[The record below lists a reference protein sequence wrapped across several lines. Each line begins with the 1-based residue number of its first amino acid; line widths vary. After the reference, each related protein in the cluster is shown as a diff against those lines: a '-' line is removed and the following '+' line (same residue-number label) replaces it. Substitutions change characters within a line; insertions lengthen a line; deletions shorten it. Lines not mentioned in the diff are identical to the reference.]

1 MKTALAIRHVPFE
14 DLGSLEPALAAK
26 GFGVGYVDCQ
36 LDDIAALDPTAPEL
50 LVVLGGPIGAYQ
62 DDIYPVLR
70 DELKMLEARLRS
82 NRPTLGICLGSQLL
96 ARVLGPRVY
105 PNRQKEIGWS
115 PLTLSAAGRES
126 PLRHLSQDGIA
137 VLHWHGDIFDLPKDA
152 TLLASTAI
160 SRNQAFSYG
169 HSLALQFH
177 LEATAAKLERWFIG
191 HACEIA
197 STPGVSVPALRLDSA
212 RYAGGLE
219 LAARACLDEW
229 LKSLR

>member
-14 DLGSLEPALAAK
+14 DLGSLEPALSAK
-26 GFGVGYVDCQ
+26 GFGIRYVDCQ

-70 DELKMLEARLRS
+70 DELRMLEARLRS
-82 NRPTLGICLGSQLL
+82 NRPSLGICLGSQLL
-96 ARVLGPRVY
+96 ARVLGAPVY
-105 PNRQKEIGWS
+105 PNSQKEIGWS

-137 VLHWHGDIFDLPKDA
+137 VLHWHDDIFDLPKDA

-169 HSLALQFH
+169 NSLALQFH

-212 RYAGGLE
+212 RYASGLE

-229 LKSLR
+229 LKSVR